1 MARDGMEHRLRFFIA
16 LLFATHE
23 DHKVIAASEGI
34 FFNDVAHHE
43 RRIERVALI
52 HARDR
57 IEFTRKRRRGR
68 AQIDEQRTFFGILQK
83 PF

>member
-1 MARDGMEHRLRFFIA
+1 MTRDGMEHRLRFFIA

-23 DHKVIAASEGI
+23 DHEVITASEGI
-34 FFNDVAHHE
+34 LFNDIAHHE
-43 RRIERVALI
+43 RRIERVALV
-52 HARDR
+52 HARDC

-68 AQIDEQRTFFGILQK
+68 AQIDEQRAFFGILQK